1 PAPVPSHRVDQ
12 LERRGDTMK
21 LREILRK
28 VREGPLPPADNA
40 KSTRSLPGAP
50 SWGQN
55 DTRPGITG
63 PIVRKDQTWTRPQ
76 PTTTA
81 VTGIAL
87 NPENPT
93 STTRGPGTST
103 ATQPPFSYA
112 KMGRTTTVTPGFGKL
127 RPSGTGIT
135 GQ

>member
-1 PAPVPSHRVDQ
+1 
-12 LERRGDTMK
+12 MK
-21 LREILRK
+21 LRQFLKRN
-28 VREGPLPPADNA
+28 REGQLPPADNA
-40 KSTRSLPGAP
+40 KSTRRLPGAP

-55 DTRPGITG
+55 DTRPGMPAPT
-63 PIVRKDQTWTRPQ
+63 VRKDQTWTRPK
-76 PTTTA
+76 PTTSG

-103 ATQPPFSYA
+103 ANQPPFSYA

-127 RPSGTGIT
+127 SPSGTGIRN
-135 GQ
+135 QPEKRRR